1 MKNFVLAVKI
11 YFLGCL
17 ISIAPHIPIMI
28 AMSVTWQIAWAS
40 PYASL
45 QQSVWFAVYSL
56 VTASYYKCVE
66 ITEHLINKALQDD
79 KA

>member
-17 ISIAPHIPIMI
+17 ISIAPYIPISI
-28 AMSVTWQIAWAS
+28 AMGLTWQIAWAS
-40 PYASL
+40 PYGSL
-45 QQSVWFAVYSL
+45 QQSVWFAVYSV

-79 KA
+79 KT